1 MKTPFDVILEP
12 IMTEKSLAD
21 KENLNKYT
29 FKVAAKSNKSEIKRA
44 VEKMFNV
51 NVQSVA
57 VINMLGKKKRVRIV
71 EGKKPDWK
79 KAIVTL
85 TQGQRIDLFD

>member
-12 IMTEKSLAD
+12 IMTEKSLAE
-21 KENLNKYT
+21 KESLNKYT
-29 FKVAAKSNKSEIKRA
+29 FKVAAKANKGEIKRA

-51 NVQSVA
+51 SVESVA
-57 VINMLGKKKRVRIV
+57 VMNVLGKKKRVRIV